1 MALMSRPT
9 VTEHP
14 KGEMQVKF
22 KAFIERITWYSM
34 GIVNISADV
43 DHQDRVMA
51 DAIGSG
57 TACTWKG
64 HGLIL
69 TAEHVIGDAEA
80 EDLAFLLR
88 VDDAINW
95 EGLGKPEKVV
105 PRVKLPIETIIRDK
119 KDDLAAIVLNSKLL
133 IGSQMQFCELP
144 RQLMRRRTLRRK
156 GSLILHGFPRDQQ
169 FAISE
174 RKISNAVIN
183 YLAARPI
190 ILPATIAA
198 PPAKALSSHYDPG
211 RDVLVNYE
219 PRELGMKPHGFS
231 GAAVWCER
239 LGHSGPIWT
248 ASPMLFG
255 VQTRAYMTSKLLQLV
270 GAPTIR
276 KFLEKAF

>member
-1 MALMSRPT
+1 

-14 KGEMQVKF
+14 KGEMDVKF
-22 KAFIERITWYSM
+22 KAFIERITWYSL
-34 GIVNISADV
+34 GIVNIRADV
-43 DHQDRVMA
+43 NHQEKVMA

-57 TACTWKG
+57 TACMWKG
-64 HGLIL
+64 HRLIL
-69 TAEHVIGDAEA
+69 TAEHVVGDAEPD
-80 EDLAFLLR
+80 DLAFLLR
-88 VDDAINW
+88 VDDALNW
-95 EGLGKPEKVV
+95 EGIGKPEKVV
-105 PRVKLPIETIIRDK
+105 PRVKLPIEAIVRDK
-119 KDDLAAIVLNSKLL
+119 KDDLAAIVLSSQLL
-133 IGSQMQFCELP
+133 VSSRIQFCELP
-144 RQLMRRRTLRRK
+144 KQLMKRRTLRRK

-169 FAISE
+169 FVLSE
-174 RKISNAVIN
+174 QKVSNAAVN
-183 YLAARPI
+183 YFAARPI

-198 PPAKALSSHYDPG
+198 PPSRALSSDYDPD

-219 PRELGMKPHGFS
+219 PRELGMKPYGFS

-239 LGHSGPIWT
+239 LGQSGPIWT